1 MAVRRFA
8 ADVSR
13 NLARQGDDEVFA
25 GVESRAVDTEVNSVV
40 SVASSADRS
49 ESTTHGGELRTS
61 YVLRSERL
69 GFWSGRQM
77 TRDLLDVDPVPDAV
91 PAYLHGSQVEYYS
104 CTHQRWLRGVMTLDA
119 LDHRVE
125 GYDLGGGLR
134 FPGFSETFDR
144 TIELPRGQT
153 AQISSTWSTCISVSG
168 DCCVAPFPCNV
179 QSHMFV
185 ETL

>member
-1 MAVRRFA
+1 
-8 ADVSR
+8 
-13 NLARQGDDEVFA
+13 
-25 GVESRAVDTEVNSVV
+25 
-40 SVASSADRS
+40 
-49 ESTTHGGELRTS
+49 
-61 YVLRSERL
+61 
-69 GFWSGRQM
+69 M

-168 DCCVAPFPCNV
+168 DCCVALFHVMSSHTCLWRPFDSVAVNPSASTSVFFSDPSQLANGG
-179 QSHMFV
+179 
-185 ETL
+185 